1 MSHTREDHLAVLK
14 RAVELIN
21 SGDAQ
26 GGVRV
31 LFAEDA
37 VDHDLAP
44 GQGPGRQ
51 GLLEFFGAL
60 TAGFPDLRLVPR
72 HISADEEHVSMAF
85 TVSGTHGGEFNGIAP
100 TGRHFEVSGVEIFRF
115 AAGQAVERWG
125 LIDDFGILTQLGLVP
140 EPQH

>member
-1 MSHTREDHLAVLK
+1 MAREDNLAVLK
-14 RAVELIN
+14 QAVELIN

-26 GGVRV
+26 AGVRV
-31 LFAEDA
+31 LFAEKA

-51 GLLEFFGAL
+51 GLLDFFGAL

-72 HISADEEHVSMAF
+72 HLSADDDHVSMAF
-85 TVSGTHGGEFNGIAP
+85 TVSGTHRGEFNGVAP
-100 TGRHFEVSGVEIFRF
+100 TGQRFEVSGVEIFRF

-125 LIDDFGILTQLGLVP
+125 LIDDFGILTQLGLVSVP
-140 EPQH
+140 HH

>member
-1 MSHTREDHLAVLK
+1 MSREDHLAVLK
-14 RAVELIN
+14 HAVELIN
-21 SGDAQ
+21 SGDAET
-26 GGVRV
+26 GVRT
-31 LFAEDA
+31 LFAEGA

-72 HISADEEHVSMAF
+72 HLSADNEHVSMAF
-85 TVSGTHGGEFNGIAP
+85 TVSGTHRGEFIGVAP
-100 TGRHFEVSGVEIFRF
+100 TGHRFEVSGVEIFRF
-115 AAGQAVERWG
+115 ADGQAVERWG

-140 EPQH
+140 LPQH